1 MSSDLLTLL
10 LQFQP
15 EAPELKDRREYDL
28 AARNFVQQ
36 VTTISPLQWQKG
48 ADTPQDVLT
57 VCACH
62 KATQTSLTCLG
73 TRPRRQL
80 DSLRVRPPPSH
91 RIHRRQAQHSR
102 LPQAWRPAVEQAGAM
117 AGDVRSYTDALRW
130 ERVEEA
136 RRLCGAGCARS
147 GLSTSDAASML
158 HN

>member
-57 VCACH
+57 V
-62 KATQTSLTCLG
+62 
-73 TRPRRQL
+73 
-80 DSLRVRPPPSH
+80 
-91 RIHRRQAQHSR
+91 
-102 LPQAWRPAVEQAGAM
+102 
-117 AGDVRSYTDALRW
+117 
-130 ERVEEA
+130 
-136 RRLCGAGCARS
+136 
-147 GLSTSDAASML
+147 
-158 HN
+158 